1 MATLTAPHLCRT
13 SCGHQSWHVTS
24 ASFPSDGT
32 HASLCAWSCCSAW
45 TNAPELLLLL
55 SPRPRPKTSSSP
67 KPPSSE
73 CVVRYYIHRFG
84 PHPATCIK
92 PQQIFC
98 LTYVISLKYL
108 FDMLIELS
116 LTPLSIVCVK
126 TVSVWGLSF
135 GEFIIDCSFAMKWHK
150 FKAIIR
156 HWEGELLL
164 WRLYPLVWGNLLSF
178 SDIFYGKQ
186 GICSSAPVSQ
196 SCIP

>member
-1 MATLTAPHLCRT
+1 MTVVALLKREWKSIFRFFSIKAIPISACLPFHSSLLRCFMATLTAPHLCRT

-67 KPPSSE
+67 KPPPSE
-73 CVVRYYIHRFG
+73 CVVRYCIHRFG
-84 PHPATCIK
+84 PHPATRIK
-92 PQQIFC
+92 PQEIFC

-108 FDMLIELS
+108 FDMLIEPS

-135 GEFIIDCSFAMKWHK
+135 GEFIIDCS
-150 FKAIIR
+150 
-156 HWEGELLL
+156 
-164 WRLYPLVWGNLLSF
+164 
-178 SDIFYGKQ
+178 
-186 GICSSAPVSQ
+186 ICNEMA
-196 SCIP
+196 